1 MSMDISSHM
10 TDTLICYSPELILTL
25 DKEGKDYPIDAM
37 VLAVLNGIKKAGPPH
52 HPHQQHQGADGAGR
66 GRGAG
71 RSFGRNHY
79 NNGPQG
85 PNSGSYGSG
94 SGRGYSSRPNHGSHQ
109 GPQGSQGSQGRQR
122 PRNNNSNNHSHS
134 STNNANVDLGPRRKL
149 YVEDGD
155 AFLASIKN
163 CLAKL
168 SSENFASIT
177 TQLLNYELD
186 KSDTIDEVAK
196 LLHEAAINGVFIV
209 DYYVAV
215 FLALVKRY
223 PKIIV
228 PLNQRIIKQI
238 NEPFDF
244 ENEADTLTESRLQK
258 AERWQLS
265 NIMIFA
271 ELYRK
276 GAYNEVLMRKTLK
289 GLLEK
294 VCPNQENQ
302 MPMKLITE
310 LLQKI
315 TKSYDIK
322 RRDQDMNDLMKKL
335 EAVARD
341 KSYPG
346 PVRFP
351 LLNAVKEFDDRTL
364 P

>member
-10 TDTLICYSPELILTL
+10 TDTLICYSPELILAI

-52 HPHQQHQGADGAGR
+52 HPHNQHQGVDGAGR
-66 GRGAG
+66 GRGAN

-94 SGRGYSSRPNHGSHQ
+94 NSGNSGRGYSGRPNHG
-109 GPQGSQGSQGRQR
+109 PGSQGQGRGQR
-122 PRNNNSNNHSHS
+122 PRNSNNSNNHSS
-134 STNNANVDLGPRRKL
+134 ANNANADLGPRRKL

-155 AFLASIKN
+155 ALLASIKN

-215 FLALVKRY
+215 FLALVKKY

-276 GAYNEVLMRKTLK
+276 GAYNETLMRKTLK

-294 VCPNQENQ
+294 VTPSLENQ

-322 RRDQDMNDLMKKL
+322 RRDQDMNELMKKL